1 MAPVQAVLDGV
12 PDARWD
18 VYALGALLYQM
29 LTGHAPGRQDG
40 TERVLR
46 QAGTTEER
54 LAAYRQLL
62 TQSPAPS
69 EHRSVTG
76 VDKRLIEIVDRCLE
90 RDPLRRLAN
99 AQIVV
104 DMLEA
109 RDGPGRGGR

>member
-1 MAPVQAVLDGV
+1 M

-62 TQSPAPS
+62 TQA
-69 EHRSVTG
+69 R
-76 VDKRLIEIVDRCLE
+76 
-90 RDPLRRLAN
+90 LRRSIAACRVLIN
-99 AQIVV
+99 A
-104 DMLEA
+104 
-109 RDGPGRGGR
+109 